1 MIDGIKSEPLI
12 SITKYLGSA
21 ETCEE
26 PDEIGCAA
34 ARYCG
39 EAIVSELSE
48 RGYPKTAVIRG
59 LREAVTDAERSLAS
73 PQS

>member
-1 MIDGIKSEPLI
+1 MEGINSEPII
-12 SITKYLGSA
+12 SITKYLSSA

-34 ARYCG
+34 ARMCG
-39 EAIVSELSE
+39 EAIVNELSE

-59 LREAVTDAERSLAS
+59 LHEAVTDAERSLAS
-73 PQS
+73 PRS